1 MKRVILTVCDEERS
15 VHRGV
20 SFEVFDAVL
29 ASLGADPD
37 TIEELESALPR
48 YMELPAGRRFFADWE
63 PGTGE
68 LSDSLRCAV
77 IDLPGRLVVTSDLC
91 NLRLEHD
98 GEVQFVGGDKDKE
111 IWLGFRIQEDWKLT
125 EEMSGWERLA
135 EDRRAE
141 RAANRPLDVRR
152 VLYGKVCEFI
162 ASRCIAA
169 VARGQQRNEAIPE
182 IHANWLLE
190 PREDLR
196 NRAPRDW
203 LLDRREFLECD
214 LRDRCNQWSRLGE
227 CPPGLDQKSAAYRLG
242 GFGPNEMVLYY
253 DIVRCLLV
261 RCWENVCKDQSADA
275 EAEARRLE
283 NQMRVWMVTPHEDLQ
298 GFTAEEAI
306 ERERQR
312 LPLAVSGEA
321 AMADCDCPLCQMMA
335 ESGPVFWYL
344 DEYHIDDGFAFSYY
358 KTYEE
363 WEREG
368 GVRQPPE
375 MVVLPPSSGKNASGA
390 TEVMLEGGTR
400 GFWQSGGFP
409 AGSVESVE
417 LGLFAL
423 GGMLAELLCDLKNTS
438 PEIARPHLDSLNRDF
453 SNLRETLRT
462 AQAAL
467 IEPVMMSFH
476 EHLEELGAHCP
487 PLARQCAGLQ
497 SELLAALQRS
507 LSGGCA

>member
-1 MKRVILTVCDEERS
+1 MKRVNLTICDEGRS
-15 VHRGV
+15 VNRAV

-48 YMELPAGRRFFADWE
+48 YMKMPAERRCFADWE
-63 PGTGE
+63 PGIGE
-68 LSDSLRCAV
+68 LADSLRCAV
-77 IDLPGRLVVTSDLC
+77 IDLPGRLVVTSEPC

-111 IWLGFRIQEDWKLT
+111 IWLGFRIPDDWKLT

-141 RAANRPLDVRR
+141 RAANRPFDVRR
-152 VLYGKVCEFI
+152 VLYGKVCDFI
-162 ASRCIAA
+162 ATQCIAA
-169 VARGQQRNEAIPE
+169 VAQGQQRNEAITE

-203 LLDRREFLECD
+203 LLDRRDFLEID
-214 LRDRCNQWSRLGE
+214 LRDRCNHWSRLGE
-227 CPPGLDQKSAAYRLG
+227 CPPGLDQNSAAYRLG
-242 GFGPNEMVLYY
+242 GFGPNEIVLYY
-253 DIVRCLLV
+253 DIVRCLLL
-261 RCWENVCKDQSADA
+261 RCWENVFGAETADV

-283 NQMRVWMVTPHEDLQ
+283 NQMRVWMVTPHDDLQ

-335 ESGPVFWYL
+335 ENGPVFWYL
-344 DEYHIDDGFAFSYY
+344 DEYHMDDGFAFSYY

-368 GVRQPPE
+368 GIRQPSE
-375 MVVLPPSSGKNASGA
+375 MIVLPPLSGKKAA
-390 TEVMLEGGTR
+390 AAAEAMREAGTR

-409 AGSVESVE
+409 ASSAQAVE

-423 GGMLAELLCDLKNTS
+423 GGMLAELLCDLKNTA

-476 EHLEELGAHCP
+476 EHLEELGSQCP
-487 PLARQCAGLQ
+487 TLAKQCAELQ
-497 SELLAALQRS
+497 SELLAALQRT
-507 LSGGCA
+507 LSGGYA